1 MPQIKEEII
10 ERVRQTADILDV
22 IGKYVDLKQKGNN
35 YFGLCPFH
43 NEKTGSFSV
52 APQKQIYHCFG
63 CGSGG
68 NVFSFLMNY
77 QKVSFPESVKILAEQ
92 YNLSLIHI

>member
-1 MPQIKEEII
+1 MPQIKEDVI

-22 IGKYVDLKQKGNN
+22 IGKYVSLKQKGNN

-43 NEKTGSFSV
+43 DEKTGSFIV

-63 CGSGG
+63 CGS
-68 NVFSFLMNY
+68 VVMYFHF
-77 QKVSFPESVKILAEQ
+77 
-92 YNLSLIHI
+92 